1 MTGTA
6 GAGAGTAGAGV
17 GAGAAGVSYRLVLPP
32 GWLLLPVR
40 DRSDAELRRLITDQY
55 AHLPRDSAGPYIGR
69 LADAVIDGARQ
80 ARELDVIDILLPLG
94 TPWRAPVSTS
104 IAVAVGRDSAVPEGE
119 VVETAAGEA
128 WRLLLERPGQALRR
142 VEYVWRVPDA
152 ADTLLVASF
161 SIVGDDDPEL
171 QPIVDALTGLCDAI
185 LSTVR
190 WERDDP
196 TAPEA
201 TA

>member
-1 MTGTA
+1 MT
-6 GAGAGTAGAGV
+6 
-17 GAGAAGVSYRLVLPP
+17 AAGISYRLVLPP

-40 DRSDAELRRLITDQY
+40 DRSDDELRRLITDQY

-69 LADAVIDGARQ
+69 LADAVVDGARQ

-94 TPWRAPVSTS
+94 APWRAPVSTS
-104 IAVAVGRDSAVPEGE
+104 IAVAVGRDRAEPEGDI
-119 VVETAAGEA
+119 VDTSAGDA
-128 WRLLLERPGQALRR
+128 WRRLIERPGQALRR

-161 SIVGDDDPEL
+161 SIVGADDPEL
-171 QPIVDALTGLCDAI
+171 QPIIDALTGLCDAI

-190 WERDDP
+190 WERDDVA
-196 TAPEA
+196 APEDSA
-201 TA
+201 